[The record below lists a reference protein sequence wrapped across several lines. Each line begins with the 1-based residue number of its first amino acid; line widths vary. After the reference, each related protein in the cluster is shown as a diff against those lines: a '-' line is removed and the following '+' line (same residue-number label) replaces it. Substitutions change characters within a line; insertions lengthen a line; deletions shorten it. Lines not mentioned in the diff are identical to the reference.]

1 VSQLPLPA
9 RVLVSASIVA
19 GAAILAYRLPS
30 VSGWDRGDVLLYGVL
45 VVAIVVAQQF
55 PIALRHRTET
65 ENFSMVDAIW
75 AAGLLLAPAS
85 VLTLAVATGVLV
97 GQGLLRWSPHKIG
110 FNAGQD
116 LIGVSLAL
124 AVYGAL
130 SPGADEPLGW
140 VAAALGMAVYFVVN
154 AGTVALVI
162 AWAERESFRGALLP
176 GLRLSFVQWLG
187 NVALGLLVGL
197 VWLAEPAALPL
208 LIVPLTMSYVAY
220 YGWLKSIRER
230 DLMREMVLT
239 ADSISQEGDLARRVA
254 EAGDDDVGRLAATL
268 NKMLDRLEAAF
279 RLERRFISEA
289 SHELRTPITICRG
302 HLEVL
307 GKDPDPDELEE
318 SIALVVDELHRMGRI
333 VDDLTTLA
341 RADTDRFLRP
351 EPIALDHFLVEVAA
365 KAVPLLDGRLRI
377 SPVPAGAV
385 LDADPQRLTQALINL
400 LQNAAVHCP
409 NGSPVVLRVVEE
421 AGSWR
426 FEVED
431 QGGGIALDPPESA
444 FQPFSRGKTY
454 ATGSGLGLP
463 IVRRIAEAH
472 GGSAGV
478 ANRPGEGATFWIR
491 VPR

>member
-1 VSQLPLPA
+1 VSRLPLPA
-9 RVLVSASIVA
+9 RILVSASILG
-19 GAAILAYRLPS
+19 GAVVLAYRLPS
-30 VSGWDRGDVLLYGVL
+30 VAGWDRRDLLLYAILVL
-45 VVAIVVAQQF
+45 AIVVAQQF

-75 AAGLLLAPAS
+75 AAGLLVAPAS
-85 VLTLAVATGVLV
+85 VLTLAVASGVLG
-97 GQGLLRWSPHKIG
+97 GQGLRRWSPHKIG

-116 LIGVSLAL
+116 LVGVSLAL
-124 AVYGAL
+124 AIYGAL

-140 VAAALGMAVYFVVN
+140 LAAALGMAVYFVVN

-162 AWAERESFRGALLP
+162 AWAEGEPVRAVLLP
-176 GLRLSFVQWLG
+176 PLRLSFVQWAG

-239 ADSISQEGDLARRVA
+239 ADAISEEGDLARRVA
-254 EAGDDDVGRLAATL
+254 GMDDDEVGRLAGTL
-268 NKMLDRLEAAF
+268 NRMLDRLEAAF
-279 RLERRFISEA
+279 RRERRFISEA

-307 GKDPDPDELEE
+307 GKYPAAEELEE
-318 SIALVVDELHRMGRI
+318 SVTLVVDELQRMGRI

-341 RADTDRFLRP
+341 RADTERFLRP
-351 EPIALDHFLVEVAA
+351 ETIALDQFLVEVAA

-377 SPVPAGAV
+377 IPAPEGAV
-385 LDADPQRLTQALINL
+385 LDGDPQRLTQALFNL
-400 LQNAAVHCP
+400 LQNAAVHCR
-409 NGSPVVLRVVEE
+409 NGCPVVLRVVEE
-421 AGSWR
+421 GDSWR

-431 QGGGIALDPPESA
+431 EGGGVALEPADHV
-444 FQPFSRGKTY
+444 FQPFSRGRTP
-454 ATGSGLGLP
+454 ASGSGLGLP
-463 IVRRIAEAH
+463 IVRTIAEAH

-478 ANRPGEGATFWIR
+478 VNRPGEGATFWIR